1 MADPVV
7 TQTALSNSPIEAA
20 FRERTPGSAE
30 LAAEARTLFPSGIT
44 HDARHLKPYGI
55 YVERAAGPRKWDV
68 DGNEYVDYFG
78 GHGAL
83 LLGHAHPE
91 VTRVAAEVMAQGT
104 QFGANHPWEL
114 RWAEAVMKLVP
125 SVERIRFTSSGT
137 EATHMALR
145 LARDFTGRPKVLRFR
160 THFHGWHD
168 HMTHGVASQFDG
180 SAAPG
185 VLAGVAENALLA
197 DPNDFVGLR
206 AVLDAHDDIA
216 AAIVEPTGGSTGYT
230 ALDPDFL
237 RALREETAKRGI
249 LLVFDEV
256 VTGFRVAPGGAQE
269 AFGVR
274 PDLSTFAKILAGGL
288 PGGAVGG
295 RRDVMDGLDFDA
307 AEARKRDKIGHPGT
321 FNANP
326 VSAAAGTTALRILAE
341 TGACDKASATAA
353 ALRER
358 LNGVLKDRRVP
369 WAFYG
374 NFSLFHLF
382 VQADRPVAD
391 PFAFDPLSLSATR
404 MKDRPKELIRRL
416 RLAMLVNGVDLNP
429 MCGGLLSATHTEA
442 DIDATAAA
450 FAEALAMLRRAGDIA

>member
-1 MADPVV
+1 MPDSRTAD
-7 TQTALSNSPIEAA
+7 ALTNSPIEAA

-30 LAAEARTLFPSGIT
+30 LAAEAKLRFPSGIT
-44 HDARHLKPYGI
+44 HDARHLKPYGV
-55 YVERAAGPRKWDV
+55 YVDRASGPRKWDV

-91 VTRVAAEVMAQGT
+91 VTKAAADAMAAGT
-104 QFGANHPWEL
+104 QFGSNHRLEIG
-114 RWAEAVMKLVP
+114 WAEAVMRLVP
-125 SVERIRFTSSGT
+125 SVERVRFTSSGT

-145 LARDFTGRPKVLRFR
+145 LARDFTGRPKILRFR

-185 VLAGVAENALLA
+185 VLAGVAENVVLA
-197 DPNDFVGLR
+197 DPNDLAGLR
-206 AVLDAHDDIA
+206 ALLDADANIA
-216 AAIVEPTGGSTGYT
+216 AAIIEPIGGSTGFT
-230 ALDPDFL
+230 ALDPGFL
-237 RALREETAKRGI
+237 RALREETEKRGVLLI
-249 LLVFDEV
+249 LDEV
-256 VTGFRVAPGGAQE
+256 VTGFRLAPGGAQSV
-269 AFGVR
+269 FGIR
-274 PDLSTFAKILAGGL
+274 PDLSAFAKILAGGM

-295 RRDVMDGLDFDA
+295 RKDILDGLDFDV

-326 VSAAAGTTALRILAE
+326 VSAAAGTAALRILSE
-341 TGACDKASATAA
+341 TGACERANETAA

-358 LNGVLKDRRVP
+358 LNAVLQEQRVP

-374 NFSLFHLF
+374 AFSLFHLF
-382 VQADRPVAD
+382 VQAERPVAD
-391 PFAFDPLSLSATR
+391 PFAFDPLSIPAVV
-404 MKDRPKELIRRL
+404 MKDRPKELIRKL

-429 MCGGLLSATHTEA
+429 GCGGLLSATHGPAEVE
-442 DIDATAAA
+442 ATAAA
-450 FAEALAMLRRAGDIA
+450 FAESLAMLRRAGDLA